1 MEAHIINSLYAINR
15 HREAWQEV
23 GQVLDSKANLTSY
36 CQEVARQLDMEYQAP
51 QVPVHLS
58 QGASGGLAPD
68 RPQEQLLRRSATA
81 ADDEQFDEN
90 ELAHKFADI
99 AHKKHGIRVC

>member
-1 MEAHIINSLYAINR
+1 MVYAKENYMEYLIVIQ

-51 QVPVHLS
+51 QVPVHLTQETTPS
-58 QGASGGLAPD
+58 SD
-68 RPQEQLLRRSATA
+68 RSSAV
-81 ADDEQFDEN
+81 DEVRFDEN
-90 ELAHKFADI
+90 EMTHRFSDI
-99 AHKKHGIRVC
+99 AHTKHSIRVC

>member
-1 MEAHIINSLYAINR
+1 MVPSLIISQLTKCLLPTRLDNR

-36 CQEVARQLDMEYQAP
+36 CQEIARQLEMEYKAP
-51 QVPVHLS
+51 QVPIHVTQDS
-58 QGASGGLAPD
+58 TTSD
-68 RPQEQLLRRSATA
+68 KSMTA
-81 ADDEQFDEN
+81 VDEVNYDEN
-90 ELAHKFADI
+90 ELTNKFADI

>member
-1 MEAHIINSLYAINR
+1 MTNLFSPFNR

-23 GQVLDSKANLTSY
+23 GQVLDSKANLTSF

-51 QVPVHLS
+51 QVPVHLT
-58 QGASGGLAPD
+58 QGASTGLVHD
-68 RPQEQLLRRSATA
+68 KSEEQPVRRSATA
-81 ADDEQFDEN
+81 ADDEQFDETK
-90 ELAHKFADI
+90 LANKFADI